1 MEFLYG
7 SKVRQDSGVEQAIKA
22 ITQEAL
28 STPQMRRL
36 RTVLSKRIDELRAKA
51 EKNENY
57 RKIVTS
63 AKQRRDVLKK
73 DADRLVDS
81 LKQSIDVFIEN
92 AKKLTRDT
100 RVPSQ
105 KDD

>member
-36 RTVLSKRIDELRAKA
+36 RSVLSKRIDELKEKA
-51 EKNENY
+51 EKNEKY

-73 DADRLVDS
+73 DADRLVDG
-81 LKQSIDVFIEN
+81 LRQSIDAFIES
-92 AKKLTRDT
+92 AKKLTADT
-100 RVPSQ
+100 RLPAQ
-105 KDD
+105 KED